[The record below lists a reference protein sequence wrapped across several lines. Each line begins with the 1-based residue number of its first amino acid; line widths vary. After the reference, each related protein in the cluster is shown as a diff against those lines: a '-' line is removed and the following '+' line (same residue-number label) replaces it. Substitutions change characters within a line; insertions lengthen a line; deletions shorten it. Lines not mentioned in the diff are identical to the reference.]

1 MNNDIPLT
9 TSAQSIN
16 FYGDNPLENINN
28 YPDYMRQDGTAQTS
42 ALDAYASRLIDE
54 KNKAYNEDA
63 YKRLFNQLKEVG
75 VNPYQAFFAN
85 NANPNFSTIYS
96 SPQPTSNSGR
106 TAYESARIASEM
118 ARFSL
123 GNAKYNSKAQR
134 IRDIFEFINSALG
147 LFERVRDNSHYE
159 EDRFINTISK
169 LS

>member
-1 MNNDIPLT
+1 MNNQTPLS

-28 YPDYMRQDGTAQTS
+28 YPVYMRDDGTAQTS
-42 ALDAYASRLIDE
+42 ALDAYASRVIDE

-63 YKRLFNQLKEVG
+63 YKRLFSQLKEVG

-85 NANPNFSTIYS
+85 NANPNFSNLYS

-106 TAYESARIASEM
+106 TAYEM

-123 GNAKYNSKAQR
+123 DHSKYQAKAEK
-134 IRDIFEFINSALG
+134 IRNIFEFINSALG
-147 LFERVRDNSHYE
+147 LFERTRDIVEHP
-159 EDRFINTISK
+159 EDRFIDTIARLKS
-169 LS
+169 

>member
-1 MNNDIPLT
+1 ME

-16 FYGDNPLENINN
+16 FYGNNPLENINN
-28 YPDYMRQDGTAQTS
+28 YPQYMRDDGTAQTS
-42 ALDAYASRLIDE
+42 ALDAYASRVIDE
-54 KNKAYNEDA
+54 KNKAYQEDA

-85 NANPNFSTIYS
+85 NANPNFSSVYS

-106 TAYESARIASEM
+106 TAYEM

-123 GNAKYNSKAQR
+123 GHSKYQAKAER
-134 IRDIFEFINSALG
+134 IRNIFEFINSALG

-159 EDRFINTISK
+159 EDRFIDNTGKIVGMFK
-169 LS
+169 